1 MSESGWEGAR
11 AGFRAGAPGVGLGAV
26 VALVVRGLSAVF
38 GDGAFPSG
46 AVIVVAM
53 SAVGFLGPFW
63 QARPGNRR
71 PATVIAVL
79 VFVLVAML
87 VAQLAGG
94 VEQGS
99 GHGPSGGLAL
109 GYLAAVLVTA
119 TAFGALTDPP
129 GAAAGDG
136 TGTAAGRG
144 RRHRPVVHG
153 AVAGL
158 LALLAVLVAVT
169 R

>member
-1 MSESGWEGAR
+1 MGESELEGAR
-11 AGFRAGAPGVGLGAV
+11 AGFRAGAAGVGLGAV
-26 VALVVRGLSAVF
+26 VALAVWGLSAVF

-53 SAVGFLGPFW
+53 SAVGFLGSFW

-71 PATVIAVL
+71 SATLISVL

-109 GYLAAVLVTA
+109 GYLVAVLVAA

-129 GAAAGDG
+129 GAVAGDG
-136 TGTAAGRG
+136 TGAAAGRG
-144 RRHRPVVHG
+144 RRHRLVVHG
-153 AVAGL
+153 ALAVLLVL
-158 LALLAVLVAVT
+158 LAGLVAVT